1 MKRVLIVF
9 PFQHQFSVV
18 EGKCDFLNSHGLR
31 VDAYLIQNWKFD
43 FYTFGRNTKPLIFL
57 VLKYLYGLLIMLP
70 GIYRFGIDKSF
81 QLWIYKSIINRY
93 DIIEL
98 AGVYSEFRLQLA
110 RYAKAKGKKVNVAI
124 WGSDFYG
131 ITDYQNDWR
140 KELFDIAD
148 QVSMGTKKMKNDF
161 INAYPEYKNKIYQ
174 SISGLTQF
182 EKLKD
187 ILEGSVDKDTSF
199 LENKYE
205 GKIILTIGYSGRTW
219 QQHFY
224 AIDALEKISRK
235 NKDKLFLIV
244 PMTYDANP
252 EYKNYIENRL
262 SRLGIPYQ
270 ILEKRLSL
278 EQNLSM
284 RIISDIA
291 ICIQNTDAL
300 AASVREHIMAGSVFI
315 GGDWLPYSLFLNEGM
330 YFRPTSLD
338 NLSNTIEDVIENIKE
353 EKRKC
358 LKNTELM
365 YNYSSWTKRG
375 EDYLKMYD
383 ITGD

>member
-1 MKRVLIVF
+1 M
-9 PFQHQFSVV
+9 
-18 EGKCDFLNSHGLR
+18 
-31 VDAYLIQNWKFD
+31 
-43 FYTFGRNTKPLIFL
+43 T
-57 VLKYLYGLLIMLP
+57 
-70 GIYRFGIDKSF
+70 
-81 QLWIYKSIINRY
+81 QL
-93 DIIEL
+93 
-98 AGVYSEFRLQLA
+98 
-110 RYAKAKGKKVNVAI
+110 
-124 WGSDFYG
+124 
-131 ITDYQNDWR
+131 
-140 KELFDIAD
+140 
-148 QVSMGTKKMKNDF
+148 
-161 INAYPEYKNKIYQ
+161 
-174 SISGLTQF
+174 
-182 EKLKD
+182 EKLKE
-187 ILEGSVDKDTSF
+187 ILDGRINKDTSF
-199 LENKYE
+199 LDNKSE

-224 AIDALEKISRK
+224 VLDALEKISSK
-235 NKDKLFLIV
+235 NKDKLFLII

-315 GGDWLPYSLFLNEGM
+315 GGDWLPYTLFLEEGI

-338 NLSNTIEDVIENIKE
+338 NLSNTIEDVIDNIKE

-358 LKNTELM
+358 QKNTELM
-365 YNYSSWTKRG
+365 YNYSSWTRRG

-383 ITGD
+383 